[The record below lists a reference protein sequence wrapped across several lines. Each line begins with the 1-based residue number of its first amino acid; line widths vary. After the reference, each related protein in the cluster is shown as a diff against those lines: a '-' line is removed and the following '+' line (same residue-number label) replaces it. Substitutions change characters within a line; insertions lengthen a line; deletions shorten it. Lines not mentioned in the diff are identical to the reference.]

1 MLSWSPPL
9 FSPFEWPLEDSIS
22 ISHDQ
27 NIFFSREIETNS
39 NSPSFLHSPPPPLSH
54 EPLVEINGE
63 FKHSNVDECDGG
75 ITTTT
80 TAKKLNHNANERNR
94 RKRIND
100 LYSSLRSLLP
110 ATDQTKKLSIPGTV
124 SRVLK
129 YIPDLQIEVE
139 RLVQEKEELMSRIH
153 KSRQLQD
160 SGHIKRR
167 KKRANGN
174 NLSVVSASPLGDREV
189 LIQICTIKV
198 EKSCSLAEILVNLEE
213 DHGLILLNASC
224 FETFGDK
231 IFYNIHLQVQGAQTV
246 EIEALRERIISFF

>member
-1 MLSWSPPL
+1 MILSFYKYKPWSYPLPHQTKFLAFFSLLQTQTRLLARSQAKMLSWSPPL

-110 ATDQTKKLSIPGTV
+110 ATDQTVWT
-124 SRVLK
+124 R
-129 YIPDLQIEVE
+129 
-139 RLVQEKEELMSRIH
+139 
-153 KSRQLQD
+153 
-160 SGHIKRR
+160 
-167 KKRANGN
+167 
-174 NLSVVSASPLGDREV
+174 
-189 LIQICTIKV
+189 
-198 EKSCSLAEILVNLEE
+198 
-213 DHGLILLNASC
+213 
-224 FETFGDK
+224 F
-231 IFYNIHLQVQGAQTV
+231 
-246 EIEALRERIISFF
+246 